1 MARGKPIN
9 KQPKEP
15 DSKFKSRVVSK
26 LISMIM
32 YDGKKSIAR
41 KNVYSALDVVG
52 NDDPK
57 EGRRYFEEAIKNLMP
72 ELEVRSRRVGGA
84 NYQIPIPVRHDRAE
98 TLALRWLISA
108 ARSSKGRPF
117 ADRLTNEIKS
127 AYNNEGS
134 AIKKKLDTHRMAEAN
149 KAFSHFKW

>member
-1 MARGKPIN
+1 MSRGKTIN

-15 DSKFKSRVVSK
+15 DAKFKSRVVSK
-26 LISMIM
+26 LISMVM

-41 KNVYSALDVVG
+41 KVVYDALDTFG
-52 NDDPK
+52 KEDPK

-98 TLALRWLISA
+98 TLAMRWLIDA
-108 ARSSKGRPF
+108 ARALKGRPF
-117 ADRLTNEIKS
+117 AERLASEIKN
-127 AYNNEGS
+127 AYSNEGS
-134 AIKKKLDTHRMAEAN
+134 AIKKKLDVHRMAEAN

>member
-15 DSKFKSRVVSK
+15 DAKFKSRVVSK
-26 LISMIM
+26 LISMVM

-41 KNVYSALDVVG
+41 KIVYESLDKVG

-57 EGRRYFEEAIKNLMP
+57 ESRRFFEEAIKNLMP
-72 ELEVRSRRVGGA
+72 ELEVRSRRVGGE
-84 NYQIPIPVRHDRAE
+84 NYQIPVPVRHDRAE
-98 TLALRWLISA
+98 TLAMRWLIDA
-108 ARSSKGRPF
+108 ARASKGRPF
-117 ADRLTNEIKS
+117 ADRLVTEIKN

-134 AIKKKLDTHRMAEAN
+134 AIKKKLDTIRMAEAN

>member
-15 DSKFKSRVVSK
+15 DAKFKSRVVSK
-26 LISMIM
+26 LISMVM

-41 KNVYSALDVVG
+41 KIVYESLDKVG

-57 EGRRYFEEAIKNLMP
+57 ESRRFFEEAIKNLMP

-84 NYQIPIPVRHDRAE
+84 NYQIPVPVRHDRAE
-98 TLALRWLISA
+98 TLAMRWLIDA
-108 ARSSKGRPF
+108 ARASKGRPF
-117 ADRLTNEIKS
+117 ADRLVTEIKN

-134 AIKKKLDTHRMAEAN
+134 AIKKKLDTIRMAEAN

>member
-15 DSKFKSRVVSK
+15 DAKFKSRVVSK
-26 LISMIM
+26 LISMVM

-41 KNVYSALDVVG
+41 KIVYESLDKVG

-57 EGRRYFEEAIKNLMP
+57 ESRRFFEEAIKNLMP

-84 NYQIPIPVRHDRAE
+84 NYQIPVPVRHDRAE
-98 TLALRWLISA
+98 TLAMRWLIDA
-108 ARSSKGRPF
+108 ARASKGRPF
-117 ADRLTNEIKS
+117 ADRLTNEIKN

-134 AIKKKLDTHRMAEAN
+134 AIKKKLDTLRMAEAN